1 MATSVLLASSG
12 CSLGGDDEAKPASGA
27 PAQIAATVDRLER
40 AVATRDFAT
49 VCDQLFTAQ
58 ARKRAG
64 GDECAPQ
71 MRSAVEGLER
81 PSIDIEAI
89 DVKDDRATVKVRTQA
104 EGQARVGDELELRRQ
119 GGRWLVEA
127 LG

>member
-40 AVATRDFAT
+40 AVATRDYQT
-49 VCDQLFTAQ
+49 ICGQLFTAQ

-64 GDECAPQ
+64 GAECARQ
-71 MRSAVEGLER
+71 LGSAAEGVRR
-81 PSIDIEAI
+81 PSIEIQAI
-89 DVKDDRATVKVRTQA
+89 DVKGNRATVKVRTRAQ
-104 EGQARVGDELELRRQ
+104 GQARVSDELRMRRQ
-119 GGRWLVEA
+119 SGRWLVEA